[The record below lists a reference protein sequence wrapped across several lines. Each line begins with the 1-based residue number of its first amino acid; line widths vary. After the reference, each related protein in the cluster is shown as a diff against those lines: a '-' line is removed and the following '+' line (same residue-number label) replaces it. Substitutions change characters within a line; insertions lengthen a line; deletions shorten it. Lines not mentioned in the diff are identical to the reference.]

1 MYATTPTRQLMIMR
15 KTKELALTVCVVTA
29 SALAGCNSQ
38 CNGAISVHRDMINAG
53 SASVGDTVCATF
65 RFRNTTGQEQTV
77 TFLPECDCTTVS
89 PESMSIGL
97 HRTGRLEVRVA
108 VESPGEFIKYVFVET
123 SGSDDFFTVTVRGRG
138 K

>member
-1 MYATTPTRQLMIMR
+1 MTCI
-15 KTKELALTVCVVTA
+15 VSA

-53 SASVGDTVCATF
+53 SAAVGDSVSATF

-89 PESMSIGL
+89 PESMSIGP

-108 VESPGEFIKYVFVET
+108 VDSPGEFIKYVFVEAA
-123 SGSDDFFTVTVRGRG
+123 GSDDFFTVTVQGCG

>member
-1 MYATTPTRQLMIMR
+1 MTKTIVLMTCI
-15 KTKELALTVCVVTA
+15 VSA

-38 CNGAISVHRDMINAG
+38 CNGAVSVHRDMINAG
-53 SASVGDTVCATF
+53 SAAVGDSVSATF
-65 RFRNTTGQEQTV
+65 RLRNNTDQEQTV

-89 PESMSIGL
+89 TESMSIGP

-108 VESPGEFIKYVFVET
+108 VDSPGEFIKYVFVET
-123 SGSDDFFTVTVRGRG
+123 SGSDDFFTVTVKGRG

>member
-1 MYATTPTRQLMIMR
+1 MRMTKTIVLMTCI
-15 KTKELALTVCVVTA
+15 VTA

-53 SASVGDTVCATF
+53 SAAVGDSVSATF
-65 RFRNTTGQEQTV
+65 RFRNNTDQAQTV

-89 PESMSIGL
+89 TESMKL
-97 HRTGRLEVRVA
+97 APDETGKLKVKVT
-108 VESPGEFIKYVFVET
+108 VEQPGEFTKYVFVET
-123 SGSDDFFTVTVRGRG
+123 AGSDGFFTVTVKGRG